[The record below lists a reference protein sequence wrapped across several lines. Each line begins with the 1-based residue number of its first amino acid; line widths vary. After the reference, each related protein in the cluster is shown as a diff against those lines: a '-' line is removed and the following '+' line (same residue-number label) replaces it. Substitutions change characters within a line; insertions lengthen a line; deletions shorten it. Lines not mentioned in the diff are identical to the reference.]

1 MKKDIWVFSFI
12 LLLSFHVGR
21 DSNLLFQE
29 LKKCRKSLCS
39 TLIRIKKYGVNQEM
53 FNMINL
59 LFTNQNICFLSQE
72 EYLA

>member
-1 MKKDIWVFSFI
+1 MKKYISVFSFI

-29 LKKCRKSLCS
+29 LKKCSKSLCS